1 MNAPATTTVTVLTPP
16 GRGAVAVVQV
26 EGPQALA
33 AVDAALH
40 RADGRPLAEFPLGRV
55 VVGHWA
61 TAAGEEVVVC
71 RRSENAVEVHCH
83 GGAAAVEAVV
93 NRLVDGGCSRVS
105 WQESVH
111 RSGPDPI
118 RAAAEIALAAA
129 PTARTAAILLD
140 QFDGALRHAIDQ
152 MVAAAVKSDWNS
164 VTAALDSL
172 LRHAKLGLHLTRP
185 WRVVIAGR
193 PNVGKSSL
201 LNALLGFER
210 AIVYDMPGTTRDVV
224 TANTAIDGWP
234 VLLADTAGMRE
245 ASDSIEAAGVARANA
260 AAADADLVLLVDD
273 LLGGDEIELAT
284 AALVLRV
291 LNKIDLHPQ
300 LSPQDRQRFDA
311 CVSATRNEGMR
322 ELLAAIGRALVP
334 SPPATGEAVPFT
346 QQQIAALESAR
357 DVAQHR
363 DLPALQRCLHPF
375 LAWLALS
382 QASATSGRGSI

>member
-1 MNAPATTTVTVLTPP
+1 MTAPATTTVAVLTPS
-16 GRGAVAVVQV
+16 GRGAVAVVRT

-33 AVDAALH
+33 VVDAALH
-40 RADGRPLAEFPLGRV
+40 RPDGRTLTDFPLGRV

-71 RRSENAVEVHCH
+71 RFSDDTIEVHCH

-93 NRLVDGGCSRVS
+93 ARLLDGGCSQVT
-105 WQESVH
+105 WQESILRGSPDLI
-111 RSGPDPI
+111 RS
-118 RAAAEIALAAA
+118 AAQIALASA
-129 PTARTAAILLD
+129 PTARTASILLD
-140 QFDGALRHAIDQ
+140 QFDGALKLAIDRVV
-152 MVAAAVKSDWNS
+152 VAAANS
-164 VTAALDSL
+164 EWDGAITTLDSM
-172 LRHAKLGLHLTRP
+172 LRHAKLGLHLTQP

-201 LNALLGFER
+201 LNALVGFER

-234 VLLADTAGMRE
+234 VLLADTAGLRE
-245 ASDSIEAAGVARANA
+245 ASDTIEAAGVARANA

-273 LLGGDEIELAT
+273 LLADGESK
-284 AALVLRV
+284 LVTESPVLCV
-291 LNKIDLHPQ
+291 LNKIDLHAP
-300 LSPQDRQRFDA
+300 LSPHDRQRFDA

-346 QQQIAALESAR
+346 QQQIAALAAAR
-357 DVAQHR
+357 DAAQQR
-363 DLPALQRCLHPF
+363 DLPALQRCLQSL
-375 LAWLALS
+375 LA
-382 QASATSGRGSI
+382 